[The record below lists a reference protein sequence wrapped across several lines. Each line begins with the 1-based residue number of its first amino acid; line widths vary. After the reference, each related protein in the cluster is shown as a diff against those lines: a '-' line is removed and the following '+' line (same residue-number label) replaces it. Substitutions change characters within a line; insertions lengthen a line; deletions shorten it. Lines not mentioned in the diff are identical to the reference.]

1 MIIYLHLRK
10 NGSTVHCKKS
20 YCINFIKHY
29 SFCSQTDNSMKII
42 KSSIWSSSADR
53 TGSCGNPNVNAKA
66 NEHDLNIGKGGPSCS
81 TQTGLGC
88 GFSK

>member
-1 MIIYLHLRK
+1 
-10 NGSTVHCKKS
+10 
-20 YCINFIKHY
+20 
-29 SFCSQTDNSMKII
+29 MKIS
-42 KSSIWSSSADR
+42 KSSIWSSAADR

-66 NEHDLNIGKGGPSCS
+66 NEHDLNIGKGGPNCS